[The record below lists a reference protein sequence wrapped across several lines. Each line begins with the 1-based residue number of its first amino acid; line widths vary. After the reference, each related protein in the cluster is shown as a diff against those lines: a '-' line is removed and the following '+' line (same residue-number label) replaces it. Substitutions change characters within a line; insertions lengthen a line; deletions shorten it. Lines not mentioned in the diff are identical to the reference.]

1 MTNRLKCLGSSGK
14 TQGSSRTL
22 IFSCSCLPNS
32 IPSEGHIIKPIFM
45 KLGIVQCHANS
56 KIRAV
61 IAELKDSVLQNR
73 VKQTS
78 G

>member
-1 MTNRLKCLGSSGK
+1 MTTRLKFLGSSGK
-14 TQGSSRTL
+14 PKVHQGPLYFPARACRST
-22 IFSCSCLPNS
+22 NS

-61 IAELKDSVLQNR
+61 ITEFKNSVLPNR
-73 VKQTS
+73 VKQT
-78 G
+78 